1 MSYYEERYHEVNEH
15 LMDAH
20 RTIGAYKFRVDHLMA
35 ALERIANCD
44 DLTTAKVIA
53 QARIELFADWKSNL
67 EITK

>member
-1 MSYYEERYHEVNEH
+1 MSYYEERYHEVREQ

-20 RTIGAYKFRVDHLMA
+20 QTIGAYKFRVDHLME

-44 DLTTAKVIA
+44 DLTTAKAIA
-53 QARIELFADWKSNL
+53 QVRIDLCADWKSNF

>member
-1 MSYYEERYHEVNEH
+1 MSYYEERYHEVREE

-20 RTIGAYKFRVDHLMA
+20 RTIGAYKYRVDHLMD
-35 ALERIANCD
+35 ALERIAECD

-53 QARIELFADWKSNL
+53 QIRIELCATWKNNL